1 MIEIIDIKASINQR
15 ELILDPFIRNA
26 TFSYDCRHRLI
37 SYSGGFTVVFPCYVN
52 NEKWA
57 FRCWHANLEGT
68 RERFKI
74 LSLSFSDIQ
83 LSYFTDF
90 VYVNAGIII
99 NGRPCPTTRMRW
111 IDGVDLKT
119 FIWSHRNNK
128 GCLVQL
134 GLDFLKMTEDLHS
147 QSIAHGDLQHANIIV
162 DSNYKLHL
170 IDYDS
175 MFVPE
180 LAPIHAKDIITG
192 KPDYQHPARKDNVY
206 ANEKLDY
213 FSEAIILCSILAIAY
228 KPEFVEKYQLET
240 SDALL
245 FTRNDFENFS
255 ASSIYHDLSGLPQ
268 SIILLREVLTQYLTK
283 DDINILAPIEE
294 TAHLLIGTSIPL
306 SKYIKDS
313 DKDFEVTIKEQK
325 SEQEQRVLKQ
335 QDHIAWAT
343 ACRWNTID
351 SYRTYLHNNPNGIHS
366 TEAEYQISAL
376 WTKKKEDDES
386 LWKRSKLLN
395 VIGAYEKY
403 IKEFPTGLHIEEA
416 KQRHNKCLDDY
427 DWAVAEKTNTESA
440 IKAYLDKHPKGIH
453 IYVAHYVLEEI
464 LRKQT
469 GNLDWATAYRR
480 NTIDSYR
487 TYLHNNPD
495 GIHIEE
501 AKQRY
506 NKCLD
511 DYDWTVAEKT
521 NTESAIKA
529 YLNKHPTGVHIYAA
543 RYALE
548 EISWKQAEKGN
559 KIEYYEKYIRL
570 YPNGRYVTTANERLQ
585 KLNELQ
591 ILHVIRKCLFN
602 ISIGLFGL
610 LLIYYL
616 YLCVCLSFDTAIVT
630 LALENFEFII
640 KFIFLLEAGIG
651 ILIGIISLVIYSE
664 E

>member
-111 IDGVDLKT
+111 IDGVALKT
-119 FIWSHRNNK
+119 FIWSHRHNK
-128 GCLVQL
+128 GCLV
-134 GLDFLKMTEDLHS
+134 

-228 KPEFVEKYQLET
+228 KPELVEKYQLET

-343 ACRWNTID
+343 AC
-351 SYRTYLHNNPNGIHS
+351 
-366 TEAEYQISAL
+366 
-376 WTKKKEDDES
+376 
-386 LWKRSKLLN
+386 
-395 VIGAYEKY
+395 
-403 IKEFPTGLHIEEA
+403 
-416 KQRHNKCLDDY
+416 
-427 DWAVAEKTNTESA
+427 
-440 IKAYLDKHPKGIH
+440 
-453 IYVAHYVLEEI
+453 
-464 LRKQT
+464 
-469 GNLDWATAYRR
+469 RR

-651 ILIGIISLVIYSE
+651 ILIGIISIVIYSE